1 MGIGPS
7 AGRLKGGTKLNPAII
22 IVDMLRGNFGSER
35 TGKREEE
42 KIIKPAADFLRECR
56 SQSIPVIFACDSFL
70 QDDFIFKGRMKP
82 HAIRGTD
89 GTKPIPDLEPQ
100 ASDIILE
107 KRRFSAFFKTDL
119 DQTLRTLH
127 VDTVAVGGINTH
139 FCVIA
144 TAMDAVCHDFATI
157 ILEDM
162 SAAYKREIH
171 QSFVDAYRYSAI
183 YPIFRV
189 MKSNEFLAEYRGSKN
204 ARIFD

>member
-1 MGIGPS
+1 M
-7 AGRLKGGTKLNPAII
+7 NPAVI
-22 IVDMLRGNFGSER
+22 IVDMLEGNLGSER

-42 KIIKPAADFLRECR
+42 KIIAPVADFLKKCR
-56 SQSIPVIFACDSFL
+56 ILSIPVIFACDSFL
-70 QDDFIFKGRMKP
+70 RDDFIFQGRMKP

-89 GTKPIPDLEPQ
+89 GTRPIHDLEPQ
-100 ASDIILE
+100 PSDIILE

-127 VDTVAVGGINTH
+127 VDTVAIGGINTH
-139 FCVIA
+139 FCVLA
-144 TAMDAVCHDFATI
+144 TAFDAVCHDFTTI

-171 QSFVDAYRYSAI
+171 QAFVDAYRFSAI

-189 MKSNEFLAEYRGSKN
+189 SKAHEFLHEFRDQKALGIRE
-204 ARIFD
+204 